1 MGMDGNCRTE
11 MGDQQIYRPA
21 EMALSASADL
31 QRPTTAGI
39 RGQTRCPA
47 SHDPDRKITEFCPQ
61 QLIPE
66 QGYMNPTFSPHWY
79 VAQTHPHSEVKAGLH
94 LGRQGF
100 EIYLPRYLKKRR
112 HARRVDTVAAPLYPG
127 YVFVAIDCEVQRWR
141 SIQSTIGVSRLV
153 CHGDEPAAVPAGI
166 VEELKRQQDE
176 NGWIVLRP
184 RPRFNAGDS
193 VRVVEGAFSDC
204 LGLYEGID
212 DRARAAI
219 VLDLLGRKVRVV
231 LPSDLLDTA

>member
-1 MGMDGNCRTE
+1 
-11 MGDQQIYRPA
+11 
-21 EMALSASADL
+21 
-31 QRPTTAGI
+31 
-39 RGQTRCPA
+39 
-47 SHDPDRKITEFCPQ
+47 
-61 QLIPE
+61 
-66 QGYMNPTFSPHWY
+66 MNPTSSPHWY
-79 VAQTHPHSEVKAGLH
+79 VAQTHPHAEAKAGLH
-94 LGRQGF
+94 LSRQGF
-100 EIYLPRYLKKRR
+100 ENYLPRYLRKRR

-127 YVFVAIDCEVQRWR
+127 YIFVAIDCEVQRWR

-153 CHGDEPAAVPAGI
+153 CRGDEPAAVPEGI

-184 RPRFNAGDS
+184 RPRFNAGDP

-219 VLDLLGRKVRVV
+219 LLDLLGRKVRVV